1 MHLASCLAA
10 YSRSPSR
17 SAREYCLPEV
27 TVDTEP
33 GKQFAEYRIHDVHRA
48 ARTVEPIALA
58 RW

>member
-1 MHLASCLAA
+1 MHLASRLAP
-10 YSRSPSR
+10 YSRNASR
-17 SAREYCLPEV
+17 SAREYLPARV

-33 GKQFAEYRIHDVHRA
+33 GKQFAEYKIHDVHLA